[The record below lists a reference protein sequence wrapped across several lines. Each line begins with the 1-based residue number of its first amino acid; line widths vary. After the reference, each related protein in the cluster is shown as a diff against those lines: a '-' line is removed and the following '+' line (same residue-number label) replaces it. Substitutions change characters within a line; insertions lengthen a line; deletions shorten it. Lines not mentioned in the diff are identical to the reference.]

1 MIDFRN
7 DYSQG
12 AHESVMAALLA
23 HSGEQNR
30 GYGMDEHCGRAA
42 DVIRKLCDCPGAAV
56 HFLPGGTQANLT
68 VIAAILCPHQG
79 VLCSDSAHI
88 FTHETGAIEATGHK
102 ALFLPG
108 YDGRL
113 EAEDVEKY
121 VTEHYASETFEH
133 MPQPG
138 MVEIANA
145 TELGTVYTLRQLTEL
160 SRVCRKHKLPLYLD
174 GARLG
179 YALAAEDSDL
189 TFEKVAELADVF
201 TIGGTK
207 QGALYGE
214 ALVIVDPALQ
224 KDFRYHIKQR
234 GGLLSK
240 GFLMGIQFEALMTD
254 DLYLRLSRHA
264 DRLALRFR
272 DALRAEGVPFLVNSS
287 TNQQFPIFPNT
298 VLEKIGKD
306 YGFEFTQRTD
316 DDHAAVRFCFSWGT
330 KEEDVTG
337 LIEDIAR
344 FTA

>member
-1 MIDFRN
+1 M
-7 DYSQG
+7 
-12 AHESVMAALLA
+12 
-23 HSGEQNR
+23 
-30 GYGMDEHCGRAA
+30 
-42 DVIRKLCDCPGAAV
+42 
-56 HFLPGGTQANLT
+56 
-68 VIAAILCPHQG
+68 
-79 VLCSDSAHI
+79 
-88 FTHETGAIEATGHK
+88 
-102 ALFLPG
+102 PG

-272 DALRAEGVPFLVNSS
+272 DALRAQGVPFWSIPPPISSFRYSRIQYWRRLVR
-287 TNQQFPIFPNT
+287 I
-298 VLEKIGKD
+298 
-306 YGFEFTQRTD
+306 
-316 DDHAAVRFCFSWGT
+316 
-330 KEEDVTG
+330 TG
-337 LIEDIAR
+337 LSSRKGQMTIMPLYVSAFRGGPKKKTSPGLLRTSRALRPDYPLASSGLKLISTSPVCASSAVWKAASCDVPSAASR
-344 FTA
+344 PVMVTTSTLGVPHA